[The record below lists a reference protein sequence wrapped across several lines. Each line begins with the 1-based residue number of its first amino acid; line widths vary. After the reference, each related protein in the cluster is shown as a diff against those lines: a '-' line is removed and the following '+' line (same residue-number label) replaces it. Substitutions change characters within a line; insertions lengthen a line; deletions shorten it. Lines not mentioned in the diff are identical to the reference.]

1 MRNEQGQLTLMNNLQ
16 YLFYSEQNLI
26 NNVRGI
32 IYHKNFN
39 CENLYLIAS
48 VFSKDSMKQSS
59 LLYQIG
65 ESELN
70 MHKIHYKAWNSQSC
84 CELET
89 EESAN

>member
-1 MRNEQGQLTLMNNLQ
+1 MFRA
-16 YLFYSEQNLI
+16 LFITRIL
-26 NNVRGI
+26 
-32 IYHKNFN
+32 N

-70 MHKIHYKAWNSQSC
+70 MHKIHCRA
-84 CELET
+84 
-89 EESAN
+89 